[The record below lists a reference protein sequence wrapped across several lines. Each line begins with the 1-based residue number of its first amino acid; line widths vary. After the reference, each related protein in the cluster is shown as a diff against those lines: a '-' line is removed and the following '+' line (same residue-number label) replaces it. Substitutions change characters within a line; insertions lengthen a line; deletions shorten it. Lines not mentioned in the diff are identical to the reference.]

1 MLLSEYVTRLSE
13 TVERLEYAADQDL
26 LTPLQ
31 ATLAGVALDAY
42 RTKLEAARVSL
53 EGLGDVSV
61 LVGPGGPLHS
71 VSDACER
78 LHEVEERE
86 PVRGSL
92 HDRYQI
98 YVDCHPGGEILSYD
112 EWINS

>member
-42 RTKLEAARVSL
+42 RTKLEAARVAFD
-53 EGLGDVSV
+53 GLGDVPV
-61 LVGPGGPLHS
+61 LTA
-71 VSDACER
+71 D
-78 LHEVEERE
+78 
-86 PVRGSL
+86 
-92 HDRYQI
+92 D
-98 YVDCHPGGEILSYD
+98 GGE
-112 EWINS
+112 